1 MAVLCRSMSYFI
13 TFEGVEGCGK
23 TTQIKLLKEF
33 LEKTSGHEV
42 VLTREPGGTPL
53 ANKIREILLSTDNK
67 TLTPKAELL
76 LYEAGRNQ
84 HVEELIK
91 PALKAKKIVLCDRY
105 MDATTVYQ
113 GIARGLGLEL
123 CENLNH
129 LAVGEC
135 IPNLTLILDCPP
147 EIGLKRSLARL
158 SKEKSKES
166 RFEEEKLEFH
176 KKVYKGYKDLAKNN
190 PKRIKLI
197 DATGN
202 IYEIQKNIQKEI
214 KSLLKL

>member
-1 MAVLCRSMSYFI
+1 MSYFI

-33 LEKTSGHEV
+33 LEKTSKYKV

-53 ANKIREILLSTDNK
+53 ANKIREILLSSENK
-67 TLTPKAELL
+67 ALTPLAELL
-76 LYEAGRNQ
+76 LYEASRNQ

-91 PALKAKKIVLCDRY
+91 PALAAKKIVLCDRY

-113 GIARGLGLEL
+113 GKARGLGVEL
-123 CENLNH
+123 CEKLNG
-129 LAVGEC
+129 LAVGSYV
-135 IPNLTLILDCPP
+135 PHLTLILDCAP
-147 EIGLKRSLARL
+147 EVGLKRSLARL
-158 SKEKSKES
+158 SQEKSKES

-176 KKVYKGYKDLAKNN
+176 KKVYKGYRDLAKKY

-197 DATGN
+197 DATGSIN
-202 IYEIQKNIQKEI
+202 DIQKAIQK
-214 KSLLKL
+214 KVTLLLNP

>member
-1 MAVLCRSMSYFI
+1 MSYFI

-33 LEKTSGHEV
+33 LEENSTCEI

-53 ANKIREILLSTDNK
+53 ANKIREILLSRENK
-67 TLTPKAELL
+67 ALTAKAELL
-76 LYEAGRNQ
+76 LYEASRNQ

-91 PALKAKKIVLCDRY
+91 PALKAKKTVLCDRY

-113 GIARGLGLEL
+113 GIARGLGVEL
-123 CENLNH
+123 CEKLNN

-135 IPNLTLILDCPP
+135 VPHLTLVLDCPP
-147 EIGLKRSLARL
+147 EIGLKRSCERL
-158 SKEKSKES
+158 SQEKSKES

-176 KKVYKGYKDLAKNN
+176 KKVHKGYRDLAKKY
-190 PKRIKLI
+190 PARMKLI
-197 DATGN
+197 DARGT
-202 IYEIQKNIQKEI
+202 IDDIQQAIQKEV
-214 KSLLKL
+214 KGLLKKCFRK

>member
-1 MAVLCRSMSYFI
+1 MSYFI

-23 TTQIKLLKEF
+23 TTQIRLLKKF
-33 LEKTSGHEV
+33 LEETSTYEV

-53 ANKIREILLSTDNK
+53 ANKIREILLSRENK
-67 TLTPKAELL
+67 ALTSKAELL
-76 LYEAGRNQ
+76 LYEASRNQ

-91 PALKAKKIVLCDRY
+91 PALKAKKTVLCDRY

-123 CENLNH
+123 CEKLNQF
-129 LAVGEC
+129 AVGDC
-135 IPNLTLILDCPP
+135 VPHLTLVLDCPP

-158 SKEKSKES
+158 SQEKSKES

-176 KKVYKGYKDLAKNN
+176 KKVYQGYRELAKKYT
-190 PKRIKLI
+190 KRVKLI
-197 DATGN
+197 DATGSVSD
-202 IYEIQKNIQKEI
+202 IQQAIQKEV
-214 KSLLKL
+214 KSLLKP